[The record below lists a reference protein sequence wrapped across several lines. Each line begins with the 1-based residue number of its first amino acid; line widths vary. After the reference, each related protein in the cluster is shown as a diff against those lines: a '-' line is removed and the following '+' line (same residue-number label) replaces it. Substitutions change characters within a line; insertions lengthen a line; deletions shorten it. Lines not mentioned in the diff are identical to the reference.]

1 MKQERIFTGEK
12 MDNKFKGIIPPLITC
27 FDEKGKFDEMA
38 QREVIRFLVP
48 KVNGFYPIGTYGSGP
63 LLDVEERKDI
73 AKVIVDEVSGKVPVI
88 IHIGAVNT
96 KQAVDLAKHAESIGA
111 DAIGAIPPYY
121 YSYTEYDLLEY
132 YRAILSATELPFFA
146 YNNPGLSNNPL
157 SPKVINT
164 LAKEGLYGIKDSSF
178 DLITFSN
185 FVNHVEKEDFHFIIG
200 TEAFAAA
207 AVNAGAEAVISG
219 LANAWPEIMGELWNA
234 LEANDMRKAGK
245 LQLQVLKAR
254 AVMKS
259 APTLVVCYEILRMRG
274 VNPGRPRLPFHFVSD
289 DIRQNIRKSL
299 IELGLSI

>member
-1 MKQERIFTGEK
+1 MSI
-12 MDNKFKGIIPPLITC
+12 KFKGIIPPLITC
-27 FDEKGKFDEMA
+27 FDEKGNFNEKA
-38 QREVIRFLVP
+38 QREVIRFLLP

-63 LLDVEERKDI
+63 LMDMEERKAA
-73 AKVIVDEVSGKVPVI
+73 AKVIVDEVNGEIPVI
-88 IHIGAVNT
+88 VHIGSVNT

-121 YSYTEYDLLEY
+121 YSYPESDLLEY
-132 YRAILSATELPFFA
+132 YRAILSATKLPFFA

-164 LAKEGLYGIKDSSF
+164 LANEGLYGIKDSAF

-185 FVNHVEKEDFHFIIG
+185 FVNNVDKEGFHFIIG

-219 LANAWPEIMGELWNA
+219 LANAWPEIMGDLWNA
-234 LEANDMRKAGK
+234 LEAEDMRKAGQ
-245 LQLQVLKAR
+245 LQLKVLKAR

-274 VNPGRPRLPFHFVSD
+274 INPGQPRLPFHFVD
-289 DIRQNIRKSL
+289 DDTRKKIHDSL
-299 IELGLSI
+299 IELGLSL

>member
-1 MKQERIFTGEK
+1 MN
-12 MDNKFKGIIPPLITC
+12 NKFKGIIPPLITS
-27 FDEKGKFDEMA
+27 FDEDGKFNETA
-38 QREVIRFLVP
+38 QREVIQFLLT

-63 LLDVEERKDI
+63 LLDVEERKTI
-73 AKVIVDEVSGKVPVI
+73 AKFIVNEVNGKVPVI

-121 YSYTEYDLLEY
+121 YSYTDYDLLEY
-132 YRAILSATELPFFA
+132 YRAILSATKLPFFA

-157 SPKVINT
+157 SPKIVNT

-185 FVNHVEKEDFHFIIG
+185 FVNNVEKENFHFIIG
-200 TEAFAAA
+200 TEAFATA

-219 LANAWPEIMGELWNA
+219 LANAWPEIMGELWKA
-234 LEANDMRKAGK
+234 LEVGEMHQAGK
-245 LQLQVLKAR
+245 LQLKVLKAR
-254 AVMKS
+254 TVMKS

-274 VNPGRPRLPFHFVSD
+274 INAGYPRLPFHLVD
-289 DIRQNIRKSL
+289 LETRMNISKSL
-299 IELGLSI
+299 KELGLSI

>member
-1 MKQERIFTGEK
+1 MS
-12 MDNKFKGIIPPLITC
+12 NKFKGIIPPLITC
-27 FDEKGKFDEMA
+27 FDEKGEFNEKA
-38 QREVIRFLVP
+38 QREVIRFLLP

-63 LLDVEERKDI
+63 LMDTKERKT
-73 AKVIVDEVSGKVPVI
+73 AAEVIVDEVNGKIPVI

-121 YSYTEYDLLEY
+121 YSYPENDLLEY
-132 YRAILSATELPFFA
+132 FRAILSATKLPFFA

-164 LAKEGLYGIKDSSF
+164 LANEGLYGIKDSSF

-185 FVNHVEKEDFHFIIG
+185 FVNRVEKEGFHFIIG

-234 LEANDMRKAGK
+234 LEEEDMRKAGK
-245 LQLQVLKAR
+245 LQLKVLKAR
-254 AVMKS
+254 DVMKS

-274 VNPGRPRLPFHFVSD
+274 INPGQPRSPFHFVD
-289 DIRQNIRKSL
+289 AGTRNKIRESL
-299 IELGLSI
+299 SELGLDV